1 MEMIWI
7 WLAVVSISLIV
18 EFITMDLTSIWFSL
32 AGLIALIL
40 SAIGGVA
47 WEIQL
52 IVFIILSA
60 LLIVFVRKI
69 AKQVLSKSKEDT
81 KTNVDSLVGKRT
93 KLLSPITTDEKGTI
107 SINGVVWNVISNNGE
122 EIEEGKVVEV
132 TEVSGNKLIV
142 RKLRNALEK
151 EESQESEKLPQEEN

>member
-1 MEMIWI
+1 
-7 WLAVVSISLIV
+7 
-18 EFITMDLTSIWFSL
+18 
-32 AGLIALIL
+32 
-40 SAIGGVA
+40 
-47 WEIQL
+47 
-52 IVFIILSA
+52 
-60 LLIVFVRKI
+60 
-69 AKQVLSKSKEDT
+69 
-81 KTNVDSLVGKRT
+81 
-93 KLLSPITTDEKGTI
+93 LLSPITTDEKGTI